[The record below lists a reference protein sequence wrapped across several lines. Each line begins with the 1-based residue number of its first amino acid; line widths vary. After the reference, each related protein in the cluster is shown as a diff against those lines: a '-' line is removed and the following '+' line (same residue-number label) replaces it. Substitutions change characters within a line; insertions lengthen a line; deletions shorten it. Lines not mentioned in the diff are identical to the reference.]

1 MIILLNDYRENIIKY
16 YKYYKILYV
25 NIIKID
31 IPSDQIKSNIID
43 KILNINIIINNNLKI
58 LFPIKIFVF
67 LTIYNCRWVKIYI
80 HIVLFVNF

>member
-1 MIILLNDYRENIIKY
+1 MIIEKIL

-31 IPSDQIKSNIID
+31 ISSDQIKSNIID

-67 LTIYNCRWVKIYI
+67 LTIYNCR
-80 HIVLFVNF
+80 

>member
-1 MIILLNDYRENIIKY
+1 MIIKKIL

-31 IPSDQIKSNIID
+31 ISSDQIKSNIID

-67 LTIYNCRWVKIYI
+67 LTIYNCR
-80 HIVLFVNF
+80 

>member
-1 MIILLNDYRENIIKY
+1 MIIKKIL

-67 LTIYNCRWVKIYI
+67 LTIYNCR
-80 HIVLFVNF
+80 

>member
-1 MIILLNDYRENIIKY
+1 MFCKNSKYFLNQMIILLNDYRENIIKY

-67 LTIYNCRWVKIYI
+67 LTIYNCR
-80 HIVLFVNF
+80 